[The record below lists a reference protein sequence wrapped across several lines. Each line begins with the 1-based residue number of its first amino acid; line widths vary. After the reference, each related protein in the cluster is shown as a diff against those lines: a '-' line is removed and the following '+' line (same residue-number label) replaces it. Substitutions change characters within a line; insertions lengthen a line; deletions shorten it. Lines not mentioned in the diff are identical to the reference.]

1 MKDIIC
7 IDSKIFDNLLKKS
20 LQNCQKTSNNI
31 FLRDPPTSLDIYT
44 TNYLSKL
51 KFKKK

>member
-7 IDSKIFDNLLKKS
+7 IDYKIFDNLLKKS

-31 FLRDPPTSLDIYT
+31 FLRDPQPVWT
-44 TNYLSKL
+44 LSKR
-51 KFKKK
+51 